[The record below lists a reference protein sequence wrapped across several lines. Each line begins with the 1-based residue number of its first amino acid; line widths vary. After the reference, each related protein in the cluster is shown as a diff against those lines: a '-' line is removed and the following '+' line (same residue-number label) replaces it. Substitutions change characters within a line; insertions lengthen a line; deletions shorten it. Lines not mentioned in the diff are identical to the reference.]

1 MKDKW
6 LFLTGATGSVGSVI
20 AERFAASG
28 CNVILCDLDERKCDL
43 LAESLSSEYSVN
55 ALPISCNLEMIN
67 ERVELVGKLTNVDVI
82 DVLINNAAFV
92 GDAGLSG
99 WADTFEKQS
108 IETWRRALEVNLTAP
123 FHLAQLLSPLLS
135 KSPSPSLINIASI
148 YGELGPDWSL
158 YSGTEMGNPAAYSV
172 SKGGLIQLTRWL
184 ATVLAPQIRVN
195 AISPGG
201 ILRGQPDVFVRRYKE
216 RTPLQRFATETDV
229 AGAAFFLAGE
239 SADYITGQILNV
251 DGGWSAW

>member
-1 MKDKW
+1 MTGSDQRWMKDKW

-67 ERVELVGKLTNVDVI
+67 ERAALVGKLTNVDVI

-108 IETWRRALEVNLTAP
+108 IETWRRALACHSRYHP
-123 FHLAQLLSPLLS
+123 ARS
-135 KSPSPSLINIASI
+135 IAKR
-148 YGELGPDWSL
+148 L
-158 YSGTEMGNPAAYSV
+158 
-172 SKGGLIQLTRWL
+172 
-184 ATVLAPQIRVN
+184 
-195 AISPGG
+195 
-201 ILRGQPDVFVRRYKE
+201 
-216 RTPLQRFATETDV
+216 
-229 AGAAFFLAGE
+229 
-239 SADYITGQILNV
+239 
-251 DGGWSAW
+251 